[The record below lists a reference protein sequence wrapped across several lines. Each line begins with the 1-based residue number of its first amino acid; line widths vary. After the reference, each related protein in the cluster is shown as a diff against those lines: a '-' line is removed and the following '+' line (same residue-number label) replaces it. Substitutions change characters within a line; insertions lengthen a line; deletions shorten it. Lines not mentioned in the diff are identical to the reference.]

1 MDTKKRGWKFLLIS
15 VVFLVL
21 EFILVTVVMSIN
33 GSSYS
38 TLMDIPTFLEVLCI
52 PCVYYVIGK
61 FIIRKKEEDF
71 VYKYLYKI
79 SLLSGV
85 CIGAVYAVLA
95 VQAMT
100 ISVIDQVQLRTSLCF
115 FALLYGAMLSIAFL
129 AGDKITD

>member
-1 MDTKKRGWKFLLIS
+1 MDTKKRGWKVLLIS
-15 VVFLVL
+15 AIVLAL
-21 EFILVTVVMSIN
+21 EFVLITVLMSIN
-33 GSSYS
+33 GSSFS

-61 FIIRKKEEDF
+61 LIIRKKEDDF

-85 CIGAVYAVLA
+85 CVGAVYAVLA

-100 ISVIDQVQLRTSLCF
+100 ISVTEQMQLRTSLCF
-115 FALLYGAMLSIAFL
+115 ISLLYGAMLSIAFL
-129 AGDKITD
+129 AGEKLTD